1 MKSILTIITFTAAI
15 ASSAAAEVKD
25 NPCVV
30 AQSAIGIS
38 MLDAMDKDMKIDVG
52 TILHD
57 KTKTE
62 LITNETVTYRL
73 AEQFAVTD
81 KKLANSKWLSLKDYL
96 DIFSENNAR
105 NLIIKFTFENKSSQH
120 DIILA
125 SALVND
131 NECSVRF
138 NGYIIVKREF

>member
-1 MKSILTIITFTAAI
+1 MKSILTIIAVAVVI
-15 ASSAAAEVKD
+15 AGSAVAEVKD

-38 MLDAMDKDMKIDVG
+38 MLDAMDKDMKIDIG

-81 KKLANSKWLSLKDYL
+81 KKLANNKWLSLKDYL

-105 NLIIKFTFENKSSQH
+105 NLIIKFTFENKRSQH
-120 DIILA
+120 DIFLA

>member
-1 MKSILTIITFTAAI
+1 MKSILIFIAFAAVI
-15 ASSAAAEVKD
+15 AGSAVAEVKD

-38 MLDAMDKDMKIDVG
+38 MLDAMDKDMKIDIG

-62 LITNETVTYRL
+62 LIVNEPVTYRL

-81 KKLANSKWLSLKDYL
+81 KQLANNKWLSLKDYL

-120 DIILA
+120 DIFLA